1 MTESTDS
8 KRIELIFPETKVSD
22 QIKYT
27 ERGLNEKIFQSFST
41 SLDEI
46 TNWFER
52 YDIESIELWI
62 SGGIETG
69 GILRLAVSAKGE
81 GGLKLTLKPRNKI
94 KDE

>member
-1 MTESTDS
+1 MIKLQDS
-8 KRIELIFPETKVSD
+8 KRIELIFPETKFSD
-22 QIKYT
+22 QIKST
-27 ERGLNEKIFQSFST
+27 ERGSNEKIFQSFST
-41 SLDEI
+41 SLDKI

-94 KDE
+94 KD

>member
-22 QIKYT
+22 QRKPT

-94 KDE
+94 TDE

>member
-8 KRIELIFPETKVSD
+8 KRIELIFPETKASD

-27 ERGLNEKIFQSFST
+27 ERGLNEKIFHSFST

-52 YDIESIELWI
+52 YDIESIELWV

-94 KDE
+94 KD

>member
-8 KRIELIFPETKVSD
+8 KRIELIFPETKSSD

-27 ERGLNEKIFQSFST
+27 ERGLNEKIFHSFSM

-52 YDIESIELWI
+52 YDIESIELWV

-94 KDE
+94 KD

>member
-1 MTESTDS
+1 MSESTDS
-8 KRIELIFPETKVSD
+8 KRIELIFPETNLSD
-22 QIKYT
+22 QIKST
-27 ERGLNEKIFQSFST
+27 KRGLNEKVFHSLST

-52 YDIESIELWI
+52 YDIESIELWVI
-62 SGGIETG
+62 GGIETG

-94 KDE
+94 KD

>member
-1 MTESTDS
+1 MSESKDS
-8 KRIELIFPETKVSD
+8 KRIELIFPETNLSD
-22 QIKYT
+22 QTKST
-27 ERGLNEKIFQSFST
+27 ERGLNEKIFHSFST

-52 YDIESIELWI
+52 YDIESIELWV

-94 KDE
+94 KD

>member
-8 KRIELIFPETKVSD
+8 KRIELIFPETKIGN
-22 QIKYT
+22 QIKST
-27 ERGLNEKIFQSFST
+27 ERGSNEKIFQPLST
-41 SLDEI
+41 SLDKI

-94 KDE
+94 KD